1 MYPLRSRCPTRCDAG
16 LVAHVAAAE
25 DDAETLCVA
34 TNVAAEETR
43 SACAATRARRGAA
56 GSAPGICSAR
66 RAPRARRIFSL
77 IGATVRFGA
86 PEVSGVARTVGDA
99 NVDVCGIVCFSCL
112 FVSSDVAIDVLEV
125 PAKKR
130 ARDESDA

>member
-16 LVAHVAAAE
+16 LAAHAAAE
-25 DDAETLCVA
+25 DDAETLCVV

-66 RAPRARRIFSL
+66 SAPRARRIFSL

-99 NVDVCGIVCFSCL
+99 NGIVCFSCL
-112 FVSSDVAIDVLEV
+112 FVSSDVAIDVFEV